1 MKNLVIIPTYNEI
14 ENINKIIRTTFSLN
28 KDVDILIVD
37 DSSPDGTAS
46 QVTELIDEFKNRLF
60 LINRKQK
67 EGLGKA
73 YITGFK
79 WAISNNYNT
88 IIEMDADFSHD
99 PSEIKNFIYKLENGY
114 DFVIGSRYVKFGKV
128 INWPFM
134 RRFYSKSA
142 SVLTRFFTGMPIK
155 DPTSG
160 YVAYNTYALNAID
173 LEKIRFVGYAF
184 QIEIKYKLWV
194 LEKKY
199 FELPIIFQD
208 RENGLSKMN
217 KKIIKEAIV
226 ALFTLPTMNKE
237 ILNIKNKF

>member
-14 ENINKIIRTTFSLN
+14 ENIEKIITTTLSLN
-28 KDVDILIVD
+28 QDIDILIVD

-46 QVTELIDEFKNRLF
+46 RVIELMNEFKNRLF
-60 LINRKQK
+60 LVNRKQK

-73 YITGFK
+73 YITGFR
-79 WAISNNYNT
+79 WAINNNYNT

-99 PSEIKNFIYKLENGY
+99 PYEIKNLINKLENGY
-114 DFVIGSRYVKFGKV
+114 DFAIGSRYVKSGKI

-134 RRFYSKSA
+134 RRFYSKTA
-142 SVLTRFFTGMPIK
+142 SILTRIFTGMPIK

-160 YVAYNTYALNAID
+160 YVAYNTHSLQALD
-173 LEKIRFVGYAF
+173 LNKIRFVGYAF
-184 QIEIKYKLWV
+184 QIEIKYKLWI

-199 FELPIIFQD
+199 YELPIVFQD
-208 RENGLSKMN
+208 RQNGISKMS

-226 ALFTLPTMNKE
+226 ALFILPTMNKE
-237 ILNIKNKF
+237 ILNIKN

>member
-14 ENINKIIRTTFSLN
+14 ENIEKIITTTLSLN

-46 QVTELIDEFKNRLF
+46 RVIELMNEFKNRLF

-73 YITGFK
+73 YITGFR
-79 WAISNNYNT
+79 WAINNNYNT

-99 PSEIKNFIYKLENGY
+99 PYEIKNLINKLENGY
-114 DFVIGSRYVKFGKV
+114 DFAIGSRYVKSGKV

-134 RRFYSKSA
+134 RRFYSKTA
-142 SVLTRFFTGMPIK
+142 SILTRIFTGMPIK

-160 YVAYNTYALNAID
+160 YVAYNTHSLQALD
-173 LEKIRFVGYAF
+173 LNKIRFVGYAF
-184 QIEIKYKLWV
+184 QIEIKYKLWI

-199 FELPIIFQD
+199 YELPIVFQD
-208 RENGLSKMN
+208 RQNGISKMS

-226 ALFTLPTMNKE
+226 ALFILPTMNKE
-237 ILNIKNKF
+237 ILNIKN

>member
-14 ENINKIIRTTFSLN
+14 GNIDKIIKTTFDLN
-28 KDVDILIVD
+28 NFVDILIVD

-46 QVTELIDEFKNRLF
+46 KVTELMHQFANRLF

-73 YITGFK
+73 YIAGFK

-99 PSEIKNFIYKLENGY
+99 PSEIKYLISKLENGY
-114 DFVIGSRYVKFGKV
+114 DFVVGSRYVKSGKIV
-128 INWPFM
+128 NWSFK
-134 RRFYSKSA
+134 RKFYSKTA
-142 SVLTRFFTGMPIK
+142 SILTRFFTGMPIK

-160 YVAYNTYALNAID
+160 YVGYNTYSLQALNLD
-173 LEKIRFVGYAF
+173 KIRFVGYAF

-199 FELPIIFQD
+199 CELPIIFQD
-208 RENGLSKMN
+208 RQSGISKMST
-217 KKIIKEAIV
+217 KIIKEAIF
-226 ALFTLPTMNKE
+226 ALFILPKMNKE
-237 ILNIKNKF
+237 ILNIKN

>member
-14 ENINKIIRTTFSLN
+14 ENIEKIITTTLSLN

-46 QVTELIDEFKNRLF
+46 RVIELMNEFKNRLF

-73 YITGFK
+73 YITGFR
-79 WAISNNYNT
+79 WAINNNYNT

-99 PSEIKNFIYKLENGY
+99 PCEIKKLINKLENGY
-114 DFVIGSRYVKFGKV
+114 DFAIGSRYVKSGKV

-134 RRFYSKSA
+134 RRFYSKTA
-142 SVLTRFFTGMPIK
+142 SILTRIFTGMPIK

-160 YVAYNTYALNAID
+160 YVAYSTHSLQALD
-173 LEKIRFVGYAF
+173 LNKIRFVGYAF
-184 QIEIKYKLWV
+184 QIEIKYKLWI

-199 FELPIIFQD
+199 YELPIVFQD
-208 RENGLSKMN
+208 RQNGISKMS

-226 ALFTLPTMNKE
+226 ALFILPTMNKE
-237 ILNIKNKF
+237 ILNIKN

>member
-37 DSSPDGTAS
+37 DSSPDGTAK

-73 YITGFK
+73 YIAGFK
-79 WAISNNYNT
+79 WAISNNYSI

-114 DFVIGSRYVKFGKV
+114 DFIIGSRYVKNGKV
-128 INWPFM
+128 INWPFI

-142 SVLTRFFTGMPIK
+142 SVLTRFSTGMPIK

-160 YVAYNTYALNAID
+160 FVGYNTYALNALD
-173 LEKIRFVGYAF
+173 FDKIRFVGYAF

-194 LEKKY
+194 LEKK
-199 FELPIIFQD
+199 FLELPIIFQD
-208 RENGLSKMN
+208 RENGLSKMSS
-217 KKIIKEAIV
+217 KIIKEAIV
-226 ALFTLPTMNKE
+226 ALVTLPTMNKE
-237 ILNIKNKF
+237 ILNIKN

>member
-46 QVTELIDEFKNRLF
+46 SVTELIDEFKNRLF

-79 WAISNNYNT
+79 WALSNNYST

-99 PSEIKNFIYKLENGY
+99 PSEIKNFIYREK
-114 DFVIGSRYVKFGKV
+114 GK
-128 INWPFM
+128 
-134 RRFYSKSA
+134 
-142 SVLTRFFTGMPIK
+142 
-155 DPTSG
+155 
-160 YVAYNTYALNAID
+160 
-173 LEKIRFVGYAF
+173 
-184 QIEIKYKLWV
+184 
-194 LEKKY
+194 
-199 FELPIIFQD
+199 
-208 RENGLSKMN
+208 
-217 KKIIKEAIV
+217 
-226 ALFTLPTMNKE
+226 
-237 ILNIKNKF
+237 

>member
-14 ENINKIIRTTFSLN
+14 ENINKIIKTTFSLN

-46 QVTELIDEFKNRLF
+46 KVTELIEVFKNKLF

-79 WAISNNYNT
+79 WGISNNYNT

-114 DFVIGSRYVKFGKV
+114 DFVIGSRYVKHGKV
-128 INWPFM
+128 INWPLL
-134 RRFYSKSA
+134 RRFYSKTA
-142 SVLTRFFTGMPIK
+142 SVLTRIFTGMPIK

-160 YVAYNTYALNAID
+160 FVAYNTFALNALD

-184 QIEIKYKLWV
+184 QIEIKYKLWI

-199 FELPIIFQD
+199 IELPIIFQD
-208 RENGLSKMN
+208 RENGISKMSS
-217 KKIIKEAIV
+217 KIIKEAIV
-226 ALFTLPTMNKE
+226 ALFTMSKMNDE
-237 ILNIKNKF
+237 ILNIKK

>member
-14 ENINKIIRTTFSLN
+14 ENIEKIIETTFSLN
-28 KDVDILIVD
+28 KNIDILIVD
-37 DSSPDGTAS
+37 DTSPDGTAS
-46 QVTELIDEFKNRLF
+46 KVTELINKFTNKLF

-79 WAISNNYNT
+79 WAISNNYKT

-99 PSEIKNFIYKLENGY
+99 PIEIKNLIYKLENGY
-114 DFVIGSRYVKFGKV
+114 DFVIGSRYVKSGKV
-128 INWPFM
+128 MNWPFI
-134 RRFYSKSA
+134 RRFYSKCA
-142 SVLTRFFTGMPIK
+142 SFLTRIFTGMPIK

-160 YVAYNTYALNAID
+160 YVGYNTYSLQALN

-184 QIEIKYKLWV
+184 QIEIKYKLWI

-199 FELPIIFQD
+199 CEIPITFKD
-208 RENGLSKMN
+208 RQKGISKMST
-217 KKIIKEAIV
+217 KIIKEAII
-226 ALFTLPTMNKE
+226 ALFTLPKMNKE
-237 ILNIKNKF
+237 ILNIKD